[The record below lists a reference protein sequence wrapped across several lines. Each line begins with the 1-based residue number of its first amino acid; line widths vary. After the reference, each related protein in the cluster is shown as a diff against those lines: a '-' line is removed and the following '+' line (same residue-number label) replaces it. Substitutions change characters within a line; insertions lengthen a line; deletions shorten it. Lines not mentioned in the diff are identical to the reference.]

1 MHILKNNKGRIS
13 LIELLALA
21 FLIPAILFLGFK
33 GVEWYYN
40 SMRDGNDGMY
50 VNTAESIAV
59 INSLNGVQ
67 CPVDGCG
74 GSAYCT
80 HRRGD
85 HFVGYYDNISH
96 KIVGYKLAGYNQ
108 AKIMHVG
115 EKKYSGDEGTMIIEV
130 ISGNGEIELNW
141 VKGK

>member
-40 SMRDGNDGMY
+40 SMRNGNDGMY

-96 KIVGYKLAGYNQ
+96 TIVGYKLAGYNQ